1 MRIRH
6 LNHSVYQ
13 TQYHIVWGTKYRR
26 HILKHYVRTE
36 LIKSIYKVLR
46 IYPTWYLH
54 QINTGSDHVHL
65 RIELP
70 PTVTIAEA
78 VQKLKGQSAYTL
90 CKKFKFIREIYS
102 RGGMWSVG
110 YFVSTIGL
118 NEDQIKRYIERQ
130 NLWERGQ
137 DVSAEFS

>member
-1 MRIRH
+1 M
-6 LNHSVYQ
+6 
-13 TQYHIVWGTKYRR
+13 
-26 HILKHYVRTE
+26 
-36 LIKSIYKVLR
+36 
-46 IYPTWYLH
+46 
-54 QINTGSDHVHL
+54 
-65 RIELP
+65 
-70 PTVTIAEA
+70 TIAEA

-137 DVSAEFS
+137 DVSAEFSWAAELPGNPGL